1 MSHGAV
7 GKPNCSVYACYQR
20 EVGITATK
28 PCIMGL
34 GKEKKMGAHERK
46 TCIGLGWGGKTHA
59 FKLCQATVR
68 EEGFGKAAAAG
79 ETDITGTA

>member
-1 MSHGAV
+1 
-7 GKPNCSVYACYQR
+7 
-20 EVGITATK
+20 
-28 PCIMGL
+28 
-34 GKEKKMGAHERK
+34 MGAHERK

-68 EEGFGKAAAAG
+68 WEGVRKAAAAAG